1 MNLITTRKKVD
12 SLLSDL
18 RSAKKQYKEEKKELK
33 EAKKELLRTEKAQV
47 ITQQV
52 AQMIQQRAHKRIEGV
67 VSKCLEAVFGNV
79 YGFKIN
85 FKRKRGKTEAVLVL
99 LKDGHEIEDPLNE
112 DSGGVVDVAAFA
124 LRLANIILHKPTL
137 RRIIVMDEPFRNLDI
152 QNREKVRMLLEELS
166 KEFKVQ
172 FNIVTHE
179 IAFQIGKVIE
189 L

>member
-1 MNLITTRKKVD
+1 MDLKKTRKKVD

-18 RSAKKQYKEEKKELK
+18 RSAKKQYKEEKEELK
-33 EAKKELLRTEKAQV
+33 EAKKQLLRTEKEQV
-47 ITQQV
+47 ITQIV
-52 AQMIQQRAHKRIEGV
+52 AQMVQQRAHKRIEGV
-67 VSKCLEAVFGNV
+67 VGKCLEAVFGDV

-85 FKRKRGKTEAVLVL
+85 FKRKRGKTEAGLVL

-124 LRLANIILHKPTL
+124 LRLSNIILNKPTL
-137 RRIIVMDEPFRNLDI
+137 RKIIALDEPFRNLDI
-152 QNREKVRMLLEELS
+152 QNRTKIRMLLEELS

-172 FNIVTHE
+172 LIIVTHE
-179 IAFQIGKVIE
+179 LQFQVGKVIE

>member
-1 MNLITTRKKVD
+1 MHTITVRKKVN

-18 RSAKKQYKEEKKELK
+18 RSAKKQYKEEKKEL
-33 EAKKELLRTEKAQV
+33 EGAKKELRRTEKAQI

-52 AQMIQQRAHKRIEGV
+52 AQMVQQRAHKRIEGV
-67 VSKCLEAVFGNV
+67 VGKCLEAVFGNA

-85 FKRKRGKTEAVLVL
+85 FKRKRGKTEARLVL
-99 LKDGHEIEDPLNE
+99 LKDGHEIENVLDA
-112 DSGGVVDVAAFA
+112 DSGGVIDTAAFA
-124 LRLANIILHKPTL
+124 LRLSNIILNKPTL
-137 RRIIVMDEPFRNLDI
+137 RRIMIMDEPFRNLDI

-166 KEFKVQ
+166 KEFKIQ
-172 FNIVTHE
+172 LIIVTHE